1 MSLSMTGKKQMA
13 DIVYRLR
20 KVRRYNLIRLYLG
33 LFIMMFLLVFYVLWD
48 ESTSVTVIRI
58 IGITL
63 RHIFITISLLLVGIW
78 CYSSNIMST
87 SSSG

>member
-1 MSLSMTGKKQMA
+1 MTGKKQMA

-78 CYSSNIMST
+78 CYSSNIMSR
-87 SSSG
+87 SSSD